1 MRYIEVKLGGK
12 ELIEKGVATLDK
24 LAQVI
29 DTTKMNS
36 PSFKMVLTAVG
47 GFAYQRDDGV
57 IVCPIGC
64 LRP

>member
-36 PSFKMVLTAVG
+36 PSFKMVFTAVG
-47 GFAYQRDDGV
+47 GLAYQRDDGV
-57 IVCPIGC
+57 IVCLIGR
-64 LRP
+64 LHP